1 MSTLIESKLSLTDK
15 GGQTMKKVE
24 VCKYCGKEYV
34 PNGNR
39 ANTCGS
45 CDHKVPLLQDFVK
58 ARDDLREKLG
68 LERMGKQKL

>member
-1 MSTLIESKLSLTDK
+1 MKR
-15 GGQTMKKVE
+15 KKVE

-39 ANTCGS
+39 ANTCGG
-45 CDHKVPLLQDFVK
+45 CNHKAILMPKFVK

-68 LERMGKQKL
+68 LERMGKQDR